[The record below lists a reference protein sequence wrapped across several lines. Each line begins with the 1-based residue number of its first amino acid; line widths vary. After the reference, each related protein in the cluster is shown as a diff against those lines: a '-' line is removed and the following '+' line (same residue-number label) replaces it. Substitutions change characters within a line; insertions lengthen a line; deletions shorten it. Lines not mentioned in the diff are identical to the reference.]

1 MKIKEVRYISADSLQ
16 HLQNAVNSM
25 LDAGWV
31 IVSPV
36 SFGHG
41 VFIQEMGLPYK
52 LADYRNVVCDNETIN
67 PTINGMLKDGYIA
80 SGNPFAFD
88 GGICQCML
96 RWE

>member
-1 MKIKEVRYISADSLQ
+1 MKIKEIRYISSDSLQ
-16 HLQNAVNSM
+16 TLQAIVNNM
-25 LDAGWV
+25 LADGWA

-52 LADYRNVVCDNETIN
+52 LADYRNVVCDKEKIN
-67 PTINGMLKDGYIA
+67 LTVNGMLNDGYLA
-80 SGNPFAFD
+80 SGNPFALD
-88 GGICQCML
+88 GQICQCML

>member
-1 MKIKEVRYISADSLQ
+1 MKIKEIRYISADSLQ

-25 LDAGWV
+25 LDAGWA

-52 LADYRNVVCDNETIN
+52 LAYYSNIVRNYDEIN
-67 PTINGMLKDGYIA
+67 PTINEMLKEGYLA
-80 SGNPFAFD
+80 SGHPFAFN